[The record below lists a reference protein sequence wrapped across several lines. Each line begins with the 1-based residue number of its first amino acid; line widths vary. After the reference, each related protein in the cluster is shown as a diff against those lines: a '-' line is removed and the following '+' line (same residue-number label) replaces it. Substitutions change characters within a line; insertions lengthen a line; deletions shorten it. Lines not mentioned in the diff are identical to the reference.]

1 LKVLEDHKLRHLGGL
16 KEITLDVRIIAA
28 TNRDL
33 EKETKEG
40 RFRADLFYRLNVIP
54 LKLPPLRSRPD
65 DVAELSH
72 FFWREACQAFDKKL
86 DSLPPEVIRELQA
99 YPWPGNVRELKNAI
113 NRMVINTRGPKVT
126 VGDIPDEIMMLEE
139 DVLLRLP
146 EGTDAGP
153 SSPEEKV
160 KIEKALLEM
169 KWNKSKTAELLGI
182 SRKTLFN
189 KMKKYS
195 L

>member
-1 LKVLEDHKLRHLGGL
+1 
-16 KEITLDVRIIAA
+16 
-28 TNRDL
+28 
-33 EKETKEG
+33 
-40 RFRADLFYRLNVIP
+40 
-54 LKLPPLRSRPD
+54 
-65 DVAELSH
+65 
-72 FFWREACQAFDKKL
+72 
-86 DSLPPEVIRELQA
+86 
-99 YPWPGNVRELKNAI
+99 
-113 NRMVINTRGPKVT
+113 MVINTRGPKVT